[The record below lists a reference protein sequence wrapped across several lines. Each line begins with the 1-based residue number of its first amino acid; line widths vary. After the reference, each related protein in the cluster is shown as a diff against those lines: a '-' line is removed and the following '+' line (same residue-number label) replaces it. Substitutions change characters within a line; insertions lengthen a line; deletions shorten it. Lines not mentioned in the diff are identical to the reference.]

1 MTGLPMLWWFIGAWL
16 ASGTVLPAFLLLRW
30 ANRWFAASK
39 IGPKGLHALSGAAG
53 FGIGALVL
61 WFVCSLSDSSTA
73 MRDTPSA
80 LVVAQASMKPAEAA
94 EAKPVEADVET
105 AAVRLV
111 EADATIQP
119 GIGAFGQGAG
129 DNGRQTGAA
138 VPQALLTAP
147 LHTKLG
153 MRRGL
158 AHAARWPSVGPYITH
173 SSSSGIWLF
182 APHDGNG

>member
-1 MTGLPMLWWFIGAWL
+1 
-16 ASGTVLPAFLLLRW
+16 LLLRW

-53 FGIGALVL
+53 FGIGALAL
-61 WFVCSLSDSSTA
+61 WFVCSLSDPSIA
-73 MRDTPSA
+73 RRDTPSA
-80 LVVAQASMKPAEAA
+80 SVVAQASMKLAEAA
-94 EAKPVEADVET
+94 DAKPVGADIEA

-129 DNGRQTGAA
+129 DNDGRQTGAA
-138 VPQALLTAP
+138 VPQALPTVP

-158 AHAARWPSVGPYITH
+158 AHGGRWPSVGPYITH
-173 SSSSGIWLF
+173 SSSGGTWLF

>member
-1 MTGLPMLWWFIGAWL
+1 MLWWFIGAWL
-16 ASGTVLPAFLLLRW
+16 ASGTVLPAFFLLRW
-30 ANRWFAASK
+30 ANRWLAASK

-61 WFVCSLSDSSTA
+61 WFVCSLSDSGVA
-73 MRDTPSA
+73 MRETPSA
-80 LVVAQASMKPAEAA
+80 SAVAQASMKPAEAA
-94 EAKPVEADVET
+94 EAKPVGADIE

-129 DNGRQTGAA
+129 DNDGRETGAV

-147 LHTKLG
+147 LHTKPG
-153 MRRGL
+153 IRRGL
-158 AHAARWPSVGPYITH
+158 AHDARGPSVGPYITH
-173 SSSSGIWLF
+173 SSSRGTWLF